1 MGNEEEEEGEEG
13 EEEDDDESVVVG
25 TWEAGVWECGELDF
39 CFCLMM
45 IEAMMKILSSFHS
58 KPNMMAAVLSW
69 NWLLLM
75 VTYGELI

>member
-25 TWEAGVWECGELDF
+25 TWEAGVWVCGELDF